1 MTQSISPLINSR
13 IQSYLRFVA
22 SQQRDTERIEPFV
35 ATFNRYNDNP
45 FLNYA
50 IPDDNAVPSLGDVNA
65 LITAYKKRGRKPRLE
80 YIASLAPAVEEVL
93 ISAGFRVEGR
103 LPLMICA
110 PGSEQLLPTP
120 PGIELIV
127 PTSDAQML
135 ATVTVQNE
143 AYGDSPPSLEDAARL
158 RASIAA
164 GGIAVLARVAAT
176 GEPVGAGVCSVPGN
190 ETTEIAGIG
199 VRVPFRRRGIAG
211 ALTTRLV
218 QEAFA
223 AGVTTAFLM
232 AAHEEEKRIYTRAGF
247 STIGEILHIS
257 LPPSSNQDD

>member
-1 MTQSISPLINSR
+1 MTQSSFPLINSR
-13 IQSYLRFVA
+13 IQSYLRFAA

-50 IPDDNAVPSLGDVNA
+50 IPDDNAVPSLDDVNA

-103 LPLMICA
+103 LPLMICT

-127 PTSDAQML
+127 PTSDTEIL

-143 AYGDSPPSLEDAARL
+143 AYAAPPPSLEDAARL
-158 RASIAA
+158 RDSIAA
-164 GGIAVLARVAAT
+164 GGIAVLARVVAT

-199 VRVPFRRRGIAG
+199 VRVPFRRQGIAG

-218 QEAFA
+218 REAVD

-257 LPPSSNQDD
+257 LPPKL